1 MSILLGVPNS
11 SYIILDELAGYGYD
25 FSETLDKQDIR
36 TRGGS
41 LFSYITPAGSFH
53 RFKIPMR
60 FVNSSD
66 VSLINSWFTTATD
79 LRFIEDNT
87 FTTSYYTVRITG
99 RVSPFTKFVQPYF
112 RQFYDGQLVIETI

>member
-11 SYIILDELAGYGYD
+11 SYIILDDLTGYGYD

-53 RFKIPMR
+53 RFKI
-60 FVNSSD
+60 
-66 VSLINSWFTTATD
+66 
-79 LRFIEDNT
+79 
-87 FTTSYYTVRITG
+87 TG